1 MDVEKESA
9 STVNHYNQRFSIPL
23 NISYGDSFMDTR
35 NNNTSLLNDKMVDMK
50 FITEFTGLTDKWFYK
65 LISEGKFPEPIKLGR
80 SSRWM
85 QSEVEKWVQERID
98 QSRG

>member
-1 MDVEKESA
+1 MVY
-9 STVNHYNQRFSIPL
+9 HHHQHFSITL
-23 NISYGDSFMDTR
+23 NNPYGDSLMGTQ
-35 NNNTSLLNDKMVDMK
+35 NNNSRLLDDKMVDMK

-98 QSRG
+98 LSRG